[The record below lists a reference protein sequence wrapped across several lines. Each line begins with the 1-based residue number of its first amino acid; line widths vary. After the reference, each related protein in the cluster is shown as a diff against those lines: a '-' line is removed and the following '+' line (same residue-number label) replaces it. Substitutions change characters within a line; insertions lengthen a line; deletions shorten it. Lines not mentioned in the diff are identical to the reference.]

1 MRCFT
6 QDDAHLFVRPDQLTD
21 EEKKSREESSA
32 KVDKLRGER
41 TARLT
46 EIGKEN
52 KLVKQVIDLA
62 LLSNGML
69 KGENLTN
76 FIRRSIELIE
86 K

>member
-1 MRCFT
+1 
-6 QDDAHLFVRPDQLTD
+6 
-21 EEKKSREESSA
+21 
-32 KVDKLRGER
+32 
-41 TARLT
+41 
-46 EIGKEN
+46 
-52 KLVKQVIDLA
+52 VIDLA

>member
-1 MRCFT
+1 M
-6 QDDAHLFVRPDQLTD
+6 
-21 EEKKSREESSA
+21 
-32 KVDKLRGER
+32 DKLRGER

-46 EIGKEN
+46 ESGKEN

>member
-1 MRCFT
+1 MYKR
-6 QDDAHLFVRPDQLTD
+6 Q
-21 EEKKSREESSA
+21 
-32 KVDKLRGER
+32 VDKLRGER

>member
-1 MRCFT
+1 MDNLLQQRN
-6 QDDAHLFVRPDQLTD
+6 Q
-21 EEKKSREESSA
+21 
-32 KVDKLRGER
+32 
-41 TARLT
+41 RLS

-62 LLSNGML
+62 LLSNSML

-76 FIRRSIELIE
+76 FIRRSVELIE